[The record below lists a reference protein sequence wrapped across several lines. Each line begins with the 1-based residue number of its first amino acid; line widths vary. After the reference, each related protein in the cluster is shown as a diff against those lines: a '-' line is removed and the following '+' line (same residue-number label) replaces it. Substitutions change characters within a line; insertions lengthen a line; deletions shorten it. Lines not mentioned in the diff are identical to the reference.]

1 MPAESSRE
9 LVAALTDAV
18 EASGYSA
25 LLLNRSLREHPRRFL
40 VTSLDGEKV
49 SVWIYAWTLTPGGR
63 PSLPNEYRIQMTT
76 VTSPLPLNP
85 DGPTGLIGYEPD
97 LRMFAGFDLSRH
109 CTFTTGSPSV
119 QIDIRTVRE
128 ALQHGLAFDRKSNDE
143 IAVAIRPDQ
152 FMDYIANAAELH
164 RFGRFPD
171 TFNLLTRASSLVQIS
186 DEDVSHLS
194 QPRRRIVETVC
205 RLSRKS
211 NFRQQVLNA
220 YGNRCAV
227 TRVQLRLVDAAHV
240 LPVGAPDSS
249 DDVRNGIALAPTY
262 HRAYDNGLIFLDD
275 DYNMKIN
282 AAKETDLRALNLDG
296 GLQTFT
302 SHLGRVNLPPDR
314 RQWPNLSLIR
324 KANAFRR
331 IEV

>member
-1 MPAESSRE
+1 
-9 LVAALTDAV
+9 
-18 EASGYSA
+18 
-25 LLLNRSLREHPRRFL
+25 
-40 VTSLDGEKV
+40 
-49 SVWIYAWTLTPGGR
+49 
-63 PSLPNEYRIQMTT
+63 
-76 VTSPLPLNP
+76 
-85 DGPTGLIGYEPD
+85 
-97 LRMFAGFDLSRH
+97 MFAGFGSSREH
-109 CTFTTGSPSV
+109 RTFTTGSPSV
-119 QIDIRTVRE
+119 QIDIRTVRD
-128 ALQHGLAFDRKSNDE
+128 ALQHGLAFDRKSNEE

-152 FMDYIANAAELH
+152 FMDYVANAAGLH

-171 TFNLLTRASSLVQIS
+171 TFNLLTRASSLEEIS
-186 DEDVSHLS
+186 DQEVSQLS
-194 QPRRRIVETVC
+194 QPRRRIVETVS

-211 NFRQQVLNA
+211 SFRQQVLNA

-249 DDVRNGIALAPTY
+249 DDVRNGIASRQPTIA
-262 HRAYDNGLIFLDD
+262 RYDNGLIFLDD

-282 AAKETDLRALNLDG
+282 PAKETVLRALNLEG

-314 RQWPNLSLIR
+314 RQWPNLSLVR